1 MSLSQSTIPNL
12 LRSLIVAY
20 ALLWLPACAVA
31 QKEKPTPAQQVIIQS
46 VEYQLIFD
54 KNEFTVK
61 AGSDVELIFR
71 NVDEMPHNLLIVKP
85 GKLETVGEAADR
97 MAGTPDAGK
106 LQFVPQIPE
115 VLYATRLLMIDEA
128 DTLRFKAPAEL
139 GDYPFVCTYP
149 GHWRSMNGIMKVI
162 K

>member
-1 MSLSQSTIPNL
+1 MIPNQFRL
-12 LRSLIVAY
+12 LILIFI
-20 ALLWLPACAVA
+20 LCWLPACAVA
-31 QKEKPTPAQQVIIQS
+31 QQEKPAPVQQVIIQS

-61 AGSDVELIFR
+61 AGSHVELIFR

-85 GKLETVGEAADR
+85 GKLQTVGEAADR

-106 LQFVPQIPE
+106 LQFVPQIPD
-115 VLYATRLLMIDEA
+115 VLHATRLLMIDEA
-128 DTLRFKAPAEL
+128 DTLKFKAPDL
-139 GDYPFVCTYP
+139 PGDYPYVCTYP
-149 GHWRSMNGIMKVI
+149 GHWRSMNGIMKVV